1 MVAWPP
7 PLLPRDRYN
16 TFADPSW
23 KPPWSGP
30 VDKTKTLYHKKLK
43 VKFPT
48 VSVKV
53 KKGGAARISEKIK
66 KLDGQESCEEIVSE
80 LRYARA
86 GNKDTRLRRKVDRWS
101 F

>member
-7 PLLPRDRYN
+7 PLLPRDRYK
-16 TFADPSW
+16 FAGPA
-23 KPPWSGP
+23 WSVP

-53 KKGGAARISEKIK
+53 KKGGAARISENIK
-66 KLDGQESCEEIVSE
+66 KFDGQESCEEIVSE

-86 GNKDTRLRRKVDRWS
+86 GDRDTRERRKQNRWA